1 MRNQKG
7 LWLFYLGL
15 IFLLVGLGAL
25 IASFVFQSNGNN
37 DMFKIMGI
45 IVAVSG
51 PLSILMLILKLIF
64 YGGAASPTSRSHSV
78 TVIKTVKTVDVKPVE
93 KSQEEIMYGKYV
105 DLYNRKIITKEDLDK
120 KRVELLGK

>member
-1 MRNQKG
+1 MKNQKG
-7 LWLFYLGL
+7 LWLFFLGL
-15 IFLLVGLGAL
+15 IFLLIGLGAL
-25 IASFVFQSNGNN
+25 IATFVFQSNGNN
-37 DMFKIMGI
+37 DMFRIMGI

-78 TVIKTVKTVDVKPVE
+78 TANKTVKTVDVKPVE
-93 KSQEEIMYGKYV
+93 KSQEEIMYEKYV

>member
-1 MRNQKG
+1 MKNQKG
-7 LWLFYLGL
+7 LWLFFLGL
-15 IFLLVGLGAL
+15 IFLLAGLGAL

-64 YGGAASPTSRSHSV
+64 YGGATSPTSRSHSV
-78 TVIKTVKTVDVKPVE
+78 TANKTVETVDVKPVE
-93 KSQEEIMYGKYV
+93 KSQEEIMYEKYV

-120 KRVELLGK
+120 KRAELLGK

>member
-1 MRNQKG
+1 MKNQKG
-7 LWLFYLGL
+7 LWLFFLGL
-15 IFLLVGLGAL
+15 IFLLIGLGAL
-25 IASFVFQSNGNN
+25 IATFVFQSNGNN
-37 DMFKIMGI
+37 DMFRIMGI

-93 KSQEEIMYGKYV
+93 KSQEEIMYEKYV